1 MNFSSVIK
9 NSTRN
14 LQNEPKMLRPAAVP
28 VYVQRIL
35 VFPRPLTARLCKR
48 DSAREKGTEQRKEQ
62 THLRFQSHLQSASR
76 TTIAANQCQANTRI
90 VLQCQLSG
98 FAIALPPP
106 LSISF
111 CLCEHAHAFPLT
123 SLAALCFPSLCVKRT
138 WEGQTNHRQVRL
150 TQVTQLTRVTQATQV
165 TLPSWPCL
173 VSLVSSRLVCRRLCV
188 DCQMA
193 EIENK
198 MKSSS
203 STCNLKRSIQYEVFD
218 FN

>member
-1 MNFSSVIK
+1 M
-9 NSTRN
+9 RG
-14 LQNEPKMLRPAAVP
+14 
-28 VYVQRIL
+28 
-35 VFPRPLTARLCKR
+35 
-48 DSAREKGTEQRKEQ
+48 RETEQKKGW

-98 FAIALPPP
+98 FASALP
-106 LSISF
+106 LSLS
-111 CLCEHAHAFPLT
+111 LSHAHAFPLT
-123 SLAALCFPSLCVKRT
+123 SLAALCFASLCVKRT

-150 TQVTQLTRVTQATQV
+150 TQVTQLTRVTQV

-173 VSLVSSRLVCRRLCV
+173 VSCLVCRRLCV

-198 MKSSS
+198 MKTSS
-203 STCNLKRSIQYEVFD
+203 STYNLKRAIQYEL
-218 FN
+218 